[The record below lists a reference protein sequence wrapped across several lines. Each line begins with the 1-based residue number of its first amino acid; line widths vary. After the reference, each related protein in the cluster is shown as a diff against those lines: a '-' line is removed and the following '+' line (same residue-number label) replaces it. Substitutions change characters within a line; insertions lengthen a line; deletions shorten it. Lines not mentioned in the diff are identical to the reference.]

1 MSVAY
6 AIVAIVLSLALLG
19 SAAGKLTKHPKVA
32 GTLTTVGVPEARWP
46 MLAGL
51 EVAGA
56 VGLIIGLWVPALGV
70 AAGIGV
76 VLYFIGAVV
85 AHLRVDDS
93 DIGPA
98 LALGL
103 VAVAAVVLRL
113 ISR

>member
-56 VGLIIGLWVPALGV
+56 VGLIIGLWAPALGV
-70 AAGIGV
+70 AAEARALRIPPR
-76 VLYFIGAVV
+76 V
-85 AHLRVDDS
+85 ARAPSLPP
-93 DIGPA
+93 GT
-98 LALGL
+98 
-103 VAVAAVVLRL
+103 AA
-113 ISR
+113 

>member
-1 MSVAY
+1 MFIAY

-19 SAAGKLTKHPKVA
+19 SAAGKLTKNPKA
-32 GTLTTVGVPEARWP
+32 TEALTSVGVPEARWP
-46 MLAGL
+46 VLAGL

-56 VGLIIGLWVPALGV
+56 IGLIIGLWVPALGV
-70 AAGIGV
+70 AAGVGV

-85 AHLRVDDS
+85 AHLRADDS
-93 DIGPA
+93 NIGPA
-98 LALGL
+98 LALSL

>member
-1 MSVAY
+1 MFIAY

-19 SAAGKLTKHPKVA
+19 SAAGKLTKNPKA
-32 GTLTTVGVPEARWP
+32 TEALAAVGVPEARWP
-46 MLAGL
+46 VLAGL

-56 VGLIIGLWVPALGV
+56 IGLIIGLWVPALGV

-85 AHLRVDDS
+85 AHLRADDS
-93 DIGPA
+93 NLGPA

-113 ISR
+113 VSR